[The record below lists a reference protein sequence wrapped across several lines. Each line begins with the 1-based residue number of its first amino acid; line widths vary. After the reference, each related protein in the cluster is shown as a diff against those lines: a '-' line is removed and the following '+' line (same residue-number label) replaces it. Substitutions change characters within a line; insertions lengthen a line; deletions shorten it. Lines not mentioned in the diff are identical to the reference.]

1 MANVYEVIHDI
12 TQRTKTAMIEDV
24 RTQIGD
30 KAHADIAADY
40 IDTTA
45 EKISEE
51 VRRYLRAYNDFKN

>member
-1 MANVYEVIHDI
+1 MPNIYEVIEDI
-12 TQRTKTAMIEDV
+12 TKRTKTAMIEDV

-30 KAHADIAADY
+30 KAHADVAADY

-51 VRRYLRAYNDFKN
+51 IRRYIRAYNDFKK